1 MDIHYDNEFV
11 ISEVNAD
18 IKYHFEKSDG
28 SFQVM
33 SSDQRKVG
41 KHISTKAVGHMSR
54 EDITGHYKYPEGSH
68 AERAALGTSKEEE
81 DRAVVFAAKLTGGGK
96 LGEDLVFEVSLTAKS
111 VIASKFKVCIHMRIY
126 ANFYYIEEICH
137 NFFSC

>member
-1 MDIHYDNEFV
+1 MHFDNEFV

-33 SSDQRKVG
+33 ESDLRRVG

-68 AERAALGTSKEEE
+68 AERAALGANKEEE
-81 DRAVVFAAKLTGGGK
+81 DRAVIFAAKLTGGGK
-96 LGEDLVFEVSLTAKS
+96 LGEDLIFEVSLTAKS
-111 VIASKFKVCIHMRIY
+111 VIASKFKVCIHTHVH
-126 ANFYYIEEICH
+126 AHFYFIKEIFH
-137 NFFSC
+137 NCFSC